1 MPGNN
6 MKQPRGAQI
15 SKAGNRKP
23 VPDCDLEYLEDVLVG
38 YVKKVGNEQ
47 AWQLYSYN
55 TLLVTQAA
63 NGKDLWRTLPLLQC
77 LVQVAPWAEI
87 KYADLKPSSI
97 ISCEIVMFVLAKLNF
112 QLA

>member
-1 MPGNN
+1 
-6 MKQPRGAQI
+6 MKQPRGAKS
-15 SKAGNRKP
+15 SKGGNRKP
-23 VPDCDLEYLEDVLVG
+23 VPDCDLEHLEDVLVG

-55 TLLVTQAA
+55 TLNVTQAA
-63 NGKDLWRTLPLLQC
+63 NGKDLWRVLQLLQC

-97 ISCEIVMFVLAKLNF
+97 ISCEVVMFVLAKLNF
-112 QLA
+112 QIV

>member
-1 MPGNN
+1 
-6 MKQPRGAQI
+6 MKQPRGGQS
-15 SKAGNRKP
+15 SKGGNRKP
-23 VPDCDLEYLEDVLVG
+23 APDCDLEHLEDVLVG

-55 TLLVTQAA
+55 TLNVTQAA
-63 NGKDLWRTLPLLQC
+63 NGKDLWRVLQLLQC

-97 ISCEIVMFVLAKLNF
+97 ISCEVVMFVLAKLNF
-112 QLA
+112 QIV

>member
-1 MPGNN
+1 LVCNHATQQHETTKGGPE
-6 MKQPRGAQI
+6 QQDW
-15 SKAGNRKP
+15 
-23 VPDCDLEYLEDVLVG
+23 PDCDLEYLEDVLVG

-55 TLLVTQAA
+55 TLHVTQAA
-63 NGKDLWRTLPLLQC
+63 NGKDLWRILPLLQC

-97 ISCEIVMFVLAKLNF
+97 ISCEVVMFVLAKLNF
-112 QLA
+112 QIA

>member
-1 MPGNN
+1 VFAAMPGNN
-6 MKQPRGAQI
+6 MKQPKGAQS
-15 SKAGNRKP
+15 SKVGNRKP
-23 VPDCDLEYLEDVLVG
+23 VPDCDLEHLEDVLVG

-55 TLLVTQAA
+55 TLNVTQAA
-63 NGKDLWRTLPLLQC
+63 NGKDLWKILQLLQC

-97 ISCEIVMFVLAKLNF
+97 ISCDVVFLF
-112 QLA
+112 